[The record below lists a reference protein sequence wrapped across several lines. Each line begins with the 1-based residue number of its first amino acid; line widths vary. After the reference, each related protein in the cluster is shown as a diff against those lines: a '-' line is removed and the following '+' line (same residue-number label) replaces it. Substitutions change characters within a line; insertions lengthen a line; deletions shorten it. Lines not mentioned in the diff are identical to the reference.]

1 MKVTHYSEQEWIQYV
16 EDRLSLAVRNEM
28 EDHVYRC
35 EGCLDLYMVCIDKLA
50 AQPIIEVEDPTA
62 YMNRILARTVGTKPT
77 WYRSTMFHYGIAA
90 AATLVLVATG
100 FFHGLSQ
107 EIGTYG
113 TFKPAPPLEAPASL
127 ETQVSI
133 SDHLI
138 NKTLTWLDNIQ
149 NEHKEG
155 GLEP

>member
-1 MKVTHYSEQEWIQYV
+1 MKVTHYSEQEWMQYV
-16 EDRLSLAVRNEM
+16 EDHLPSEVRDEM

-35 EGCLDLYMVCIDKLA
+35 EVCLANYMTCIEILT
-50 AQPIIEVEDPTA
+50 AQPTVEVKDTAA
-62 YMNRILARTVGTKPT
+62 YMNRIVARTVGTKPA

-113 TFKPAPPLEAPASL
+113 AFKPAPPLEAPASL
-127 ETQVSI
+127 ETPISI
-133 SDHLI
+133 SDHLV

-149 NEHKEG
+149 NEHKKG